1 MKFIDMHCD
10 TLLEMYK
17 LRSKPEET
25 LGKNSCGVDF
35 ESMKRGGSLAQFFAI
50 FLASGEA
57 FERYGME
64 AVADDVY
71 IKALHEIFT
80 TDIAANAGIISF
92 ARSYSDLQENEKNGK
107 MSAFLTF
114 EDGRAIDGSLDKLKM
129 YYDMGIRL
137 ITLTW
142 NAKNCFGSPTSDDP
156 QAMKEGLTD
165 FGHQAVERMN
175 ELGMIVDVSHLSDG
189 GFWDVVKTSKKP
201 FIASHSNARALSPHR
216 RNISDDM
223 IKALANA
230 GGCAGICFAP
240 QFLDSKL
247 SPENSTVKDMVTH
260 ALHIK
265 NVGGI
270 ECVAIGSDLDGTKG
284 NLEINDIAK
293 MPLLLDA
300 LKKAGFTDAEVEA
313 VAYGNALRVIKE
325 SMK

>member
-10 TLLEMYK
+10 TLMEMAK
-17 LRSKPEET
+17 LRSKPGET

-35 ESMKRGGSLAQFFAI
+35 EGMKHGGSLAQFFAV

-57 FERYGME
+57 FEHFGME
-64 AVADDVY
+64 ALADDVY
-71 IKALHEIFT
+71 IKALYEIFT
-80 TDIAANAGIISF
+80 KDIAANAGMISF
-92 ARSYSDLQENEKNGK
+92 ARSYSDLLENEKNGK

-129 YYDMGIRL
+129 YYDMGFRL

-142 NAKNCFGSPTSDDP
+142 NSKNCFGSPNSDDA
-156 QAMKEGLTD
+156 QIMKEGLTG
-165 FGHQAVERMN
+165 FGHQAVEAMN

-189 GFWDVVKTSKKP
+189 GFWDVVKTCKKP
-201 FIASHSNARALSPHR
+201 FVASHSNARALSPHR

-223 IKALANA
+223 IKALADA
-230 GGCAGICFAP
+230 GGCMGICFVP
-240 QFLDSKL
+240 QFLDSKM
-247 SPENSTVKDMVTH
+247 STENSTVKDMVAH

-270 ECVAIGSDLDGTKG
+270 NCVALGSDLDGTNG
-284 NLEINDIAK
+284 NLEINNIAK

-300 LKKAGFTDAEVEA
+300 LKNAGFTHAELEA